1 MEIYYPEKKSEF
13 PYGEVLGKYDFSW
26 GNKFSYFP
34 SPSCNYCIMF
44 LQKLYIMNTSKIV
57 VY

>member
-1 MEIYYPEKKSEF
+1 MLYSKYGDLLSRKTSEF

-44 LQKLYIMNTSKIV
+44 L
-57 VY
+57 